1 MKKHISIFALL
12 LSAFA
17 AVGSVGA
24 ANKLSLPD
32 GVYLENATKTRGTLV
47 NYVGYQNDWYKD
59 LNSGERECSV
69 SLSNG
74 LKIVKWEYSKNKF
87 IFNRSNWKVLDGQD
101 GTNVLWK
108 YDAGYTQVYLLPWLE
123 WLHYS
128 LSYNANGGSGTMTGQ
143 SDVRY
148 DTKVSLPACGFTKTG
163 YSFAGWSLSKTG
175 GTVWSAG
182 SSCDGHDFGVDAQN
196 HDYGTDATGTPVT
209 LYAQWTPNQYTVT
222 FDANCTG
229 GSSDPASKTVTY
241 DSTYGELP
249 SPTRPGKAGRTQD
262 QSWWFDGWYN
272 SSSNKVDSTTK
283 VSITND
289 VSLYA
294 HWTEK
299 FEVKYVDA
307 AKFHSTLLKTEYVL
321 RGGTATPPCNPT
333 QIGYTFQGWTGYND
347 FLNVGQDRT
356 YTAVYTGNGYK
367 VIFHSS
373 LVPDETHLQDFTYG
387 ESRTLSPNTFVNAG
401 HSFLGWAEANDL
413 GRVKYEDK
421 ASVTDLATGGEV
433 HLYAVWDANPY
444 WIVFDGNGGSGA
456 MDPIDV
462 RYGVATNLPLNTF
475 VYDGLD
481 FKSWR
486 DELNKTNYL
495 DGATV
500 SNLTTEAGGTVTL
513 KAVWF
518 EGYFVEFYGGKG
530 ASGEMPRQQFA
541 CDAEVALPLN
551 EFTKKGYTFTHWT
564 NTQGKVFLDGAVVKD
579 IALMGE
585 TAALHAV
592 WTPNKYYVKFD
603 DNGANWG
610 EMAVQEFT
618 YDKAQELTAN
628 DYGGN
633 FLKFRGWAASP
644 DATTREYANEELISN
659 LTDVPNETIVL
670 YAVWQSMLSDLSEA
684 ADCANLN
691 LKAGKGNFDFGVN
704 VIADFIVDAEVGY
717 QSASSCRGTGERSGM
732 TANLSTSGTLTF
744 WARVTG
750 EDCYMAFYKNNGAGG
765 QEFLYDLTGTRVRQD
780 SSEGSEWR
788 CWQVRFE
795 TAGEIMWFGRD
806 GEGDGN
812 VWVDAVVWEPDGVT
826 LHFDANGGTDAPA
839 DLKIPL
845 GSCDKLP
852 REVPTRSGSVFKGW
866 QLGDDKEK
874 LYQPRE
880 TYTAGSEIKTI
891 TFTAAWEPT
900 GEHPVP
906 VDGKDNV
913 DISSARISADG
924 TSFSLS
930 FTSKAEFDYNLLTN
944 ANLLIK
950 EGWGVMEKKEGTDGT
965 ITFEPEVIPG
975 QPQLFYKV
983 ETIQKSNRHL

>member
-1 MKKHISIFALL
+1 MRKHISIFALL

-17 AVGSVGA
+17 AVGTAGA
-24 ANKLSLPD
+24 ADNLLYLMLETE
-32 GVYLENATKTRGTLV
+32 GIYLEGSKKDRGNLIRPIGTWNTRLS
-47 NYVGYQNDWYKD
+47 
-59 LNSGERECSV
+59 SGSRQYDSI
-69 SLSNG
+69 LSNG
-74 LKIVKWEYSKNKF
+74 LKVAKWEYASNKN
-87 IFNRSNWKVLDGQD
+87 SGPWTDLGQS
-101 GTNVLWK
+101 GTNITWT
-108 YDAGYTQVYLLPWLE
+108 YRSDMSNVYLRPWLE

-128 LSYNANGGSGTMTGQ
+128 LSYNANGGSGSMSGQ

-148 DTKVSLPACGFTKTG
+148 DAKVSLPKCEFTKEG
-163 YSFAGWSLSKTG
+163 YSFAGWSVAKTG
-175 GTVWSAG
+175 GTVWPAG
-182 SSCDGHDFGVDAQN
+182 TKCDGHDFGVDAQK
-196 HDYGTDATGTPVT
+196 HDYGKDAKGTPVT

-229 GSSDPASKTVTY
+229 GSSDPASKKVTY

-249 SPTRPGKAGRTQD
+249 TPTRPGTKGRTQD
-262 QSWWFDGWYN
+262 ESWQFDGWYD
-272 SSSNKVDSTTK
+272 SSSNEVKSTSK

-307 AKFHSTLLKTEYVL
+307 AKFINTLLKTEYVL
-321 RGGTATPPCNPT
+321 SGGTATPPDNPAHT
-333 QIGYTFQGWTGYND
+333 GYTFTEWTGWNGFSD
-347 FLNVGQDRT
+347 VKQDRT

-367 VIFHSS
+367 VVFHSC
-373 LVPDETHLQDFTYG
+373 LVPDETHSQDFTYG
-387 ESRTLSPNTFVNAG
+387 ESKALAPNTFVNAG
-401 HSFLGWAEANDL
+401 HTFLGWAETA
-413 GRVKYEDK
+413 GSRTVKWKDETP
-421 ASVTDLATGGEV
+421 VTDLATGGEV
-433 HLYAVWDANPY
+433 HLYAAWDANAY
-444 WIVFDGNGGSGA
+444 RIVFDGNGGSGE
-456 MDPIDV
+456 MDPIDM

-475 VYDGLD
+475 DYDGLD

-579 IALMGE
+579 LAPMGE

-644 DATTREYANEELISN
+644 DATTREYADEELISN

-670 YAVWQSMLSDLSEA
+670 YAVWQSTLSDLSEA

-691 LKAGKGNFDFGVN
+691 LKAGKGNFDFGGQV
-704 VIADFIVDAEVGY
+704 IVDFVVDTEVGH
-717 QSASSCRGTGERSGM
+717 QGPSSCRGTGERSGM
-732 TANLSTSGTLTF
+732 TANLSTPGTLTF
-744 WARVTG
+744 WARATG
-750 EDCYMAFYKNNGAGG
+750 EDCMMYLYENNGGTPVRVKDVDG
-765 QEFLYDLTGTRVRQD
+765 QDVVED
-780 SSEGSEWR
+780 SQVDRGWH
-788 CWQVRFE
+788 CWTVRFE
-795 TAGEIMWFGRD
+795 TAEEIMWFGRD
-806 GEGDGN
+806 REGDGN

-845 GSCDKLP
+845 GSRDKLP
-852 REVPTRSGSVFKGW
+852 REVPTRSGYAFKGW
-866 QLGDDKEK
+866 QLGSETEK

-880 TYTAGSEIKTI
+880 TYTAGSEITTI
-891 TFTAAWEPT
+891 TFTAVWEPT

-906 VDGKDNV
+906 VDGEDNV
-913 DISSARISADG
+913 TISSAAVSDG
-924 TSFSLS
+924 KFSLS
-930 FTSKAEFDYNLLTN
+930 FQSDERFDYNLRTN
-944 ANLLIK
+944 ANLLIDS
-950 EGWGVMEKKEGTDGT
+950 WGIMETLVGDGSMLK
-965 ITFEPEVIPG
+965 FEPEIIKG

-983 ETIQKSNRHL
+983 ETIQK